1 MFLRRVFTPAI
12 FLLAFHFT
20 GFASGMLA
28 DSVTE
33 TKNVSAFTV
42 IKIQGNFNVVLT
54 PGSGCSLKITA
65 VKDFMPAIDIKN
77 VGTTLNISSK
87 AGAVGGATLYIGMK
101 EIIQI
106 NINTTGTVSCT
117 KEIKTDD
124 LSLTLEGNIEGS
136 LMLNIK
142 MLTLN
147 TNSAKNL
154 ELKGKAK
161 KSNAKLNSEGNVD
174 MSALQV
180 DDLQL
185 DNGCDGDV
193 KIFAHPDLHVKMD
206 GTGTLTYFGNPRVKV
221 FTVHGEGKVV
231 EGK

>member
-1 MFLRRVFTPAI
+1 MFLRRVFTPAV
-12 FLLAFHFT
+12 FLMAFNFT
-20 GFASGMLA
+20 GFAKDILA

-33 TKNVSAFTV
+33 SKTISAFTV
-42 IKIQGNFNVVLT
+42 LKIQGNFNVVLT

-65 VKDFMPAIDIKN
+65 VKDFMPAIDVKN
-77 VGTTLNISSK
+77 SGTALVISTK
-87 AGAVGGATLYIGMK
+87 PGAVGGATLYIGMK

-106 NINTTGTVSCT
+106 NINTTGTISCT
-117 KEIKTDD
+117 KEVKTDD

-147 TNSAKNL
+147 TNSAKNI

-161 KSNAKLNSEGNVD
+161 KSNAKLMSEGNVD
-174 MSALQV
+174 MSALEV
-180 DDLQL
+180 DDLML

-193 KIFAHPDLHVKMD
+193 KIFAHPDLHVKMS
-206 GTGTLTYFGNPRVKV
+206 GTGTLTYFGKPRVKV